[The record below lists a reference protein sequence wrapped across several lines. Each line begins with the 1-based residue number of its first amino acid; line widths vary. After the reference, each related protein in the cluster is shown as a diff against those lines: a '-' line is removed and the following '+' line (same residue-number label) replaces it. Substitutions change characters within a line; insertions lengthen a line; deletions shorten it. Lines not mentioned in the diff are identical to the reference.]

1 MLSEPDEPLLWANHM
16 GFMWANSYGLII
28 WESWGFSGLRE
39 RRFSF
44 LFLKI
49 SYSILKSM
57 EVVQNDENDR

>member
-16 GFMWANSYGLII
+16 GVLLT
-28 WESWGFSGLRE
+28 SWGFGGLRE

-57 EVVQNDENDR
+57 EVVQNDDNDR